1 MQGAG
6 AGGRCPHWECPG
18 VQRGLGEPLAVM
30 LCPRPI
36 GATLYLLYTS
46 VQRKQ
51 SPCLCLD
58 FTVSHFSL
66 TQSCVEPLFAY

>member
-1 MQGAG
+1 MQGLGGGG
-6 AGGRCPHWECPG
+6 ACCPHWECPG

-30 LCPRPI
+30 LCPRPT
-36 GATLYLLYTS
+36 GVTLQLLYTS

-58 FTVSHFSL
+58 FTVTS
-66 TQSCVEPLFAY
+66 V